1 MNDRAA
7 NIIEGGCYYF
17 PRGDP
22 KIKRKYVVLALVI
35 EIVAIIVTAY
45 RLSGSKL

>member
-1 MNDRAA
+1 MNDRTA
-7 NIIEGGCYYF
+7 NIIEGGCYHF
-17 PRGDP
+17 PRDP
-22 KIKRKYVVLALVI
+22 KINRKYLILALVI

>member
-1 MNDRAA
+1 MNERAA
-7 NIIEGGCYYF
+7 NIIEGVCYHF

-22 KIKRKYVVLALVI
+22 KINRKYVILGLVI

-45 RLSGSKL
+45 RLVWK